1 MKASS
6 LTTVVF
12 RFVDRWLPIRRSL
25 PVGLWSVKW
34 RAIGVP
40 FAVHLLFMGL
50 FPIFGAEF
58 I

>member
-1 MKASS
+1 MKVLL

-34 RAIGVP
+34 RAYLYT
-40 FAVHLLFMGL
+40 LLNNFVFINTSL
-50 FPIFGAEF
+50 FIY
-58 I
+58 